1 MKKEKP
7 IRVAH
12 VIGKMCA
19 GGVEAVVF
27 NYYREI
33 NKSEVQFDFY
43 YDADSTVEPPQEL
56 IDMGARFIENPP
68 YQRIWEYIPFLI
80 KSFRQNEYRII
91 HSHMNTLSVF
101 PLFAAT
107 MANCPV
113 RIAHNHSVPGNDN
126 WLRNALKYI
135 LKIFSKCFATD
146 YFACSEKAAR
156 WLFGDAEYE
165 NGNVTVIRNAIDYHK
180 FEVPQAVHTDLIKE
194 LGLEDKFVVGHIGRF
209 TYAKNHKFLID
220 VFSKIKALRED
231 AVLVLVG
238 DGEMRKEIETWIR
251 QAGVEEDVVLVG
263 KTMEPAKYY
272 SVMDVVLMPSFFEGL
287 SMATIE
293 AQISGVPTIV
303 SDAIPGETNISNGW
317 MQLSLDR
324 SHDEWAKRAIQ
335 FAGQEVVLDDNSK
348 HYNIELEVD
357 NLLQYYKKVI

>member
-1 MKKEKP
+1 
-7 IRVAH
+7 
-12 VIGKMCA
+12 MCA

-56 IDMGARFIENPP
+56 IDMGARFIKNPP

-80 KSFRQNEYRII
+80 KSFRQSKYRII

-107 MANCPV
+107 VAKCPI

-126 WLRNALKYI
+126 WLRNTLKYI

-156 WLFGDAEYE
+156 WLFGDAEYQ
-165 NGNVTVIRNAIDYHK
+165 NGNVTVIRNAIDFNK
-180 FEVPQAVHTDLIKE
+180 FDISREVRSKLITDLN
-194 LGLEDKFVVGHIGRF
+194 LENKFVVGHIGRF
-209 TYAKNHKFLID
+209 TYAKNHKFLIEA
-220 VFSKIKALRED
+220 FSKIKALRED

-238 DGEMRKEIETWIR
+238 DGEMRKEIENWIH
-251 QAGVEEDVVLVG
+251 QFGVENEVILVG
-263 KTMEPAKYY
+263 KTMEPEKYY

-303 SDAIPGETNISNGW
+303 SDAIPAETNISDGW
-317 MQLSLDR
+317 MQLSLEKTD
-324 SHDEWAKRAIQ
+324 SEWAEKAVQ
-335 FAGQEVVLDDNSK
+335 FASQEVVLADNSK